1 MPLLNA
7 SRRRLLRSGAAVIAA
22 SAALPMARAQAARG
36 SSRNPVVAQ
45 IVDVSLQ
52 QQDVSKDFLIGSRA
66 AWADLNS
73 RAGARGRTV
82 QHLVHRDRRQ
92 PGQPARGAG
101 AGAGQPG
108 LRRPVGHGGR
118 HHGTAAVGPAAGGE
132 PGDRPRRTLAAGRR

>member
-73 RAGARGRTV
+73 AGARCNTS
-82 QHLVHRDRRQ
+82 
-92 PGQPARGAG
+92 
-101 AGAGQPG
+101 
-108 LRRPVGHGGR
+108 
-118 HHGTAAVGPAAGGE
+118 
-132 PGDRPRRTLAAGRR
+132 

>member
-66 AWADLNS
+66 AWQDINVFVTDEAPEDGLEQAIAKSGVKLIVAN
-73 RAGARGRTV
+73 GA
-82 QHLVHRDRRQ
+82 
-92 PGQPARGAG
+92 
-101 AGAGQPG
+101 
-108 LRRPVGHGGR
+108 
-118 HHGTAAVGPAAGGE
+118 
-132 PGDRPRRTLAAGRR
+132 

>member
-7 SRRRLLRSGAAVIAA
+7 SRRRLLRSGAAAIAA

-36 SSRNPVVAQ
+36 SSRSPVVAQ

-82 QHLVHRDRRQ
+82 QHLAIETDGS
-92 PGQPARGAG
+92 PGSLRAALG

-118 HHGTAAVGPAAGGE
+118 HHGTAAVGPPAG
-132 PGDRPRRTLAAGRR
+132 